1 LPTGRITV
9 SPQELIGAAGTLRS
23 VQADLSA
30 ASGAHACGDLGSP
43 ELQAAL
49 SNLTEAVT
57 QVAAALDGAVVAAA
71 LNTDAAANAYTLVDS
86 TAMGGGR

>member
-1 LPTGRITV
+1 MGSITV
-9 SPQELIGAAGTLRS
+9 SAEELIGAAGTLQS

-49 SNLTEAVT
+49 STLTEAVT

-71 LNTDAAANAYTLVDS
+71 LNTDAAADAYTVVDA
-86 TAMGGGR
+86 TAMGGSR

>member
-1 LPTGRITV
+1 VGSITV
-9 SPQELIGAAGTLRS
+9 TAEELIGAAGTLRS
-23 VQADLSA
+23 VHADLSA

-49 SNLTEAVT
+49 STLTDAVN

-71 LNTDAAANAYTLVDS
+71 LNTDAAADAYTRTDNS
-86 TAMGGGR
+86 SMGGGG